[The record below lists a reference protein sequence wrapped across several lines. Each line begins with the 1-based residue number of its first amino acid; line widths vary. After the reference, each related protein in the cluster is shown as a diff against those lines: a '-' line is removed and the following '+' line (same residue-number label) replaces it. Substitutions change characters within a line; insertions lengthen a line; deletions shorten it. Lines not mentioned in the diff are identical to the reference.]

1 MINKFAALYEAAVID
16 RPKITLSVIVLILVG
31 LAMGLPGFKLDASAE
46 SLTLEHDRAIDYSRE
61 ITARYQSGDFLVI
74 TYTPKAPLMSDESLD
89 ALKSMR
95 DELLQLEGIASAN
108 SILDVPLLYSPLQ
121 TLTQVGSGLRTLENS
136 DVDRELA
143 TQEFLESP
151 IYRDTL
157 LSPDKLTT
165 ALLLNFEVDNKYL
178 ELVRHRDELR
188 LKRDESGLSA
198 EEQVE
203 LERVSEEFLVYRTE
217 RDASDHARVAQVRE
231 ITDRYKDK
239 AEIFL
244 GGVSMITADMIAF
257 IKSDLVVFG
266 LGILVFIIGMLV
278 IIFRQPRFVFLP
290 LITCIFSVVMMLGY
304 TSWIDW
310 RLTVISSNFVAL
322 LLIIALAIT
331 IHLIVRYREL
341 HAANIDWT
349 QKELVSKTVRLM
361 ALPCFY
367 TALTTIVA
375 FVSLVVSDIKPV
387 IDFGWMMTIGLCV
400 AFVLAFTIIPAGLMI
415 LPKGEAKDKG
425 DNSAALTLRFSKFAE
440 KHGSIVLGI
449 SFVAATASVYGISN
463 LVVENRFIDYFH
475 KSTEIYQGMSAIDQ
489 RLGGTIT
496 LDIILDVEAE
506 NTPSEAAPSELINQ
520 ENSQALDTGV
530 ASEVGGGDDDF
541 ANDYGEDDPFGEEDP
556 FAYDDS
562 FEDDDPFGDGDPFGG
577 EEESAQQSSYWFTVA
592 GLSEIKQLHDYL
604 ESLPEIG
611 RVQSLATAY
620 EVAQDINKGPLNDF
634 ELAVMKQSLPKE
646 IDDFLVSPHL
656 SYEANQTRITLRA
669 QETNPNLRRAELI
682 EKIRDYAIDDVGLKA
697 EQVHFTGLLVLY
709 NNMLQSLFRSQIVT
723 MGAVFLGIMV
733 MFLVL
738 FRSFT
743 FSIVAIIPNILA
755 AGFVLGSMGI
765 AKIPLDMMTI
775 TIAAITVG
783 VGVDHAIHYIYR
795 FKQEFAKDRSYVQA
809 IHRSH
814 ASIGRAMYYT
824 ALTII
829 VGFSILALSK
839 FIPSIYFGLLTGLA
853 MFAAILGSLT
863 LLPKLIMMTKPL
875 GKEGDT
881 AST

>member
-1 MINKFAALYEAAVID
+1 MRSKFSALYEAVVID
-16 RPKITLSVIVLILVG
+16 RPKMTLSIILLILIV
-31 LAMGLPGFKLDASAE
+31 LAMGLPRFKLDASAE

-74 TYTPKAPLMSDESLD
+74 TYTPQSELMSDESLD

-95 DELLQLEGIASAN
+95 DELLALDGIASAN

-121 TLTQVGSGLRTLENS
+121 TLTQVGDGLRTLENS
-136 DVDRELA
+136 DVDRDLA
-143 TQEFLESP
+143 AQEFTESP
-151 IYRDTL
+151 VYRNNL
-157 LSPDKLTT
+157 LSPDKKTT

-178 ELVRHRDELR
+178 SLVKHRDELR
-188 LKRDESGLSA
+188 LKRDGQGLSTEEDA
-198 EEQVE
+198 E
-203 LERVSEEFLVYRTE
+203 LDRVSEEFLVYRTA
-217 RDASDHARVAQVRE
+217 RDASDHARVAKVRE
-231 ITDRYKDK
+231 ITGRYKDK

-266 LGILVFIIGMLV
+266 LGILAFIVVMLV
-278 IIFRQPRFVFLP
+278 IIFRQARFVFLP
-290 LITCIFSVVMMLGY
+290 LATCIFSVVMMLGY

-322 LLIIALAIT
+322 LLIITLAIT
-331 IHLIVRYREL
+331 IHLVVRYREL
-341 HAANIDWT
+341 HAANSEWT
-349 QKELVSKTVRLM
+349 QRELVSKTVKLM

-425 DNSAALTLRFSKFAE
+425 DNSAALTLVFSKFAVN
-440 KHGSIVLGI
+440 HGTLVLGI
-449 SFVAATASVYGISN
+449 SLIAGATSVYGISN

-475 KSTEIYQGMSAIDQ
+475 KSTEIYQGMSIIDQ
-489 RLGGTIT
+489 RLGGTTT
-496 LDIILDVEAE
+496 LEIILDVEVE
-506 NTPSEAAPSELINQ
+506 EITSESSASDN
-520 ENSQALDTGV
+520 ALAKVDERTETEFGN
-530 ASEVGGGDDDF
+530 EYGG
-541 ANDYGEDDPFGEEDP
+541 DDPFGG
-556 FAYDDS
+556 
-562 FEDDDPFGDGDPFGG
+562 FEDDDPYGGDTYGDDPFGG
-577 EEESAQQSSYWFTVA
+577 AATEGEQQSSYWFTVA

-620 EVAQDINKGPLNDF
+620 QVAQDINKGPLNDF
-634 ELAVMKQSLPKE
+634 ELAVMKKSLPKE
-646 IDDFLVSPHL
+646 IDEFLVAPHL

-669 QETNPNLRRAELI
+669 KETSPDLRRAELI
-682 EKIRDYAIDDVGLKA
+682 EKIRQYAVDEVGLKT

-709 NNMLQSLFRSQIVT
+709 NNMLESLFRSQIVT

-738 FRSFT
+738 FRSLT
-743 FSIVAIIPNILA
+743 FSVIAIIPNILA

-783 VGVDHAIHYIYR
+783 VGVDHAIHYIHR
-795 FKQEFAKDRSYVQA
+795 FKQEFAKDRNYAQA
-809 IHRSH
+809 LHRSH

-824 ALTII
+824 AVTII
-829 VGFSILALSK
+829 VGFSVLALSK

-863 LLPKLIMMTKPL
+863 LLPKLILMTQPL
-875 GKEGDT
+875 GKEA
-881 AST
+881 ASVSD